1 MDSLADNRRARFDY
15 AVLESYEAGIK
26 LEGHEVKSVKSGR
39 AGLSG
44 AHAIIRG
51 GEAWLLNANIAPY
64 QANNAPVGY
73 DPTRTRRL
81 LLAKSEI
88 AELTGKLRE
97 KGVSLIPMRLYANHG
112 IVKVELALARARKA
126 HDKRE
131 VLKKRSSDREMRREE

>member
-1 MDSLADNRRARFDY
+1 MDTLADNRRARFDY

-51 GEAWLLNANIAPY
+51 GEAWLVNAAIPPY
-64 QANNAPVGY
+64 QANNVPAGY
-73 DPTRTRRL
+73 DPARTRRL
-81 LLAKSEI
+81 LLSKQEI
-88 AELTGKLRE
+88 GALTGALRE
-97 KGVSLIPMRLYANHG
+97 KGVSLIPMRLYAKHG

-131 VLKKRSSDREMRREE
+131 VLKKRSADREMRRSE